1 MQIEH
6 VKNVA
11 TVRGTNYRETEKI
24 GMKNQK
30 KSPKSNEKN
39 VLRKWKQCD
48 KYKKKQ
54 PYICTHWYKIHQ
66 CFLQEITSAIQT
78 LAQRP

>member
-1 MQIEH
+1 MRIEH
-6 VKNVA
+6 VTNVA

-30 KSPKSNEKN
+30 KKPKSNEKN

-48 KYKKKQ
+48 NYKR
-54 PYICTHWYKIHQ
+54 I
-66 CFLQEITSAIQT
+66 
-78 LAQRP
+78 